1 MASLSCPYGNGSSI
15 SPKPSSHMTATI
27 TLNGHQFPLAQ
38 ITTIGEL
45 LAHHGLQEQR
55 TIVQINEEVI
65 GDEGRDKHPVLD
77 GDVVEIVHF
86 VGGGSVLWYT

>member
-1 MASLSCPYGNGSSI
+1 MASLSCPYGNGSSN
-15 SPKPSSHMTATI
+15 SQKPSSHMTASI
-27 TLNGHQFPLAQ
+27 TLNGQQFPLAQ

-45 LAHHGLQEQR
+45 LARHGLQKQR
-55 TIVQINEEVI
+55 IIVQINEAVI

-86 VGGGSVLWYT
+86 VGGGSILWYT